1 MATTVSVS
9 EETHRKMKNVKEK
22 LSAESFDQLL
32 NELMEKELDLPDTL
46 MGEAEVDS
54 DEVREHSDRTDRYE

>member
-46 MGEAEVDS
+46 MGEAEVEAE
-54 DEVREHSDRTDRYE
+54 EVREHEDRTDRYE

>member
-32 NELMEKELDLPDTL
+32 NELMEQELDLPDSL

-54 DEVREHSDRTDRYE
+54 DDFRDHNDRTERYK